1 MIDFLCAFLN
11 QSWQIHG
18 KVPIFTNSHKEK
30 KKKKTL
36 CFLKKHKQKWPIILR
51 GKVFFWRYS
60 RWFDTFFL
68 EEKSQGCT
76 LRQNF
81 MFSSSKYAIETSKS
95 ILYFGHQYSKCNE
108 KKKSFQN
115 WIFEHLIEVCHIV
128 CWHQSF
134 EKALA
139 QMLRHRHQGSK
150 DYLALSRG
158 RWAGLSNEY
167 IFGEGKT
174 ESDQWDEFLITHASM
189 LA

>member
-1 MIDFLCAFLN
+1 ML
-11 QSWQIHG
+11 S
-18 KVPIFTNSHKEK
+18 
-30 KKKKTL
+30 KKTQTKMANNSSRKSML
-36 CFLKKHKQKWPIILR
+36 LALLTLIWYLLLR
-51 GKVFFWRYS
+51 RKITRLLL
-60 RWFDTFFL
+60 R
-68 EEKSQGCT
+68 CT

-174 ESDQWDEFLITHASM
+174 ESDQWDEFLITLTLTTYEPVS
-189 LA
+189 